1 MQIHIYFSQS
11 NHLSKSIR
19 KITYK
24 NVKGKYKIIL
34 NNLYMLM
41 LVFTTFSTTLP
52 VLGIIVSR

>member
-1 MQIHIYFSQS
+1 MQIHIYFTQG

-41 LVFTTFSTTLP
+41 LFCLLSLHNIPDIMFIWP
-52 VLGIIVSR
+52 